1 STFGN
6 HSGQAGED
14 FPTQHGSGSKSQDSS
29 DGFFKTP
36 EIFTER
42 KDHRRA
48 RKGAR
53 RKRQE
58 QRQEKIKK
66 KGKTTTGNISRCKMI
81 QPKSNIFKLLDRV
94 VNGAFRFK
102 LPQLT
107 H

>member
-48 RKGAR
+48 EKKTRTKTGENQKERKNDDG
-53 RKRQE
+53 
-58 QRQEKIKK
+58 
-66 KGKTTTGNISRCKMI
+66 
-81 QPKSNIFKLLDRV
+81 
-94 VNGAFRFK
+94 
-102 LPQLT
+102 
-107 H
+107 